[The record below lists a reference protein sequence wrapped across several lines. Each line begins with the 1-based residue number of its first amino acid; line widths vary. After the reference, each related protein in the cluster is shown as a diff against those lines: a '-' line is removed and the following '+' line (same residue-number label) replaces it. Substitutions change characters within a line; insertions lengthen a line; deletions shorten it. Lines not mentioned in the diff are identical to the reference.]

1 MAFNRAVIKVRRQFV
16 LRRTPPSRSIEVA
29 TKSKISFAQKFDTK
43 APLKT
48 GAKSIKSRSLVK
60 RNLIFNLHKKHSVD
74 IEIKSTLHGVAY
86 AGGSSSFGTVIKA
99 HFSGPG
105 FYWKSSSL
113 PSVIRTSFLRCAS
126 ASMSDNIPSRFSKSL
141 GKQIQFALPTTPTQP
156 HRSCFIHHLLSIF
169 HLFIAGRCRSQHA
182 HANTNSAARSHI

>member
-16 LRRTPPSRSIEVA
+16 LRRAPPSRRIEVA
-29 TKSKISFAQKFDTK
+29 TKSEISFAQKFDTK

-48 GAKSIKSRSLVK
+48 GTKSIKSRSLVK
-60 RNLIFNLHKKHSVD
+60 WNLIFNLHKKHSVD

-86 AGGSSSFGTVIKA
+86 AGGVDCFYGTVIKA

-156 HRSCFIHHLLSIF
+156 HHSCFLHTPFAFNFPTYL
-169 HLFIAGRCRSQHA
+169 
-182 HANTNSAARSHI
+182 